1 MSFFITQSSLV
12 HFVKCVSNCYDICN
26 RSFLILTMNFT
37 IWYIFSSSIIL
48 GFVISKT
55 NIADVHIVN
64 VCGSLPIAT
73 CNGKSLDL
81 GLDRLDK
88 GKVVKLAGSNL
99 ILRGGSDS
107 PMFPRVLIEKQNDK
121 AVSRLEAHSS
131 WSSEKMEKVSSTTY
145 GLEREVR
152 AAANLDGIQYLEKE
166 SLQGNIHAQSLLKLC
181 RNSSLKALDKEEEA
195 VAAQLFARAAENGN
209 AEATLL
215 LGQVISNIYQRKSRG
230 ILKTST
236 LQCYHEGLG
245 VASNVS
251 RAAQLFQVY

>member
-1 MSFFITQSSLV
+1 M
-12 HFVKCVSNCYDICN
+12 
-26 RSFLILTMNFT
+26 
-37 IWYIFSSSIIL
+37 
-48 GFVISKT
+48 
-55 NIADVHIVN
+55 N

-73 CNGKSLDL
+73 CNGKILDL

-88 GKVVKLAGSNL
+88 GKVVKLVGSNL

-121 AVSRLEAHSS
+121 AVSRLEAQSS

-145 GLEREVR
+145 GLEKEVR
-152 AAANLDGIQYLEKE
+152 AAANLDAIQYLEKE

-181 RNSSLKALDKEEEA
+181 LNSSLKALDKEEEA